1 MKTQLLTI
9 SAISLLL
16 LGQSAMAFE
25 QINSENGYDAAF
37 QNGWV
42 DSSTKAQ
49 SLDIF
54 KASYQTT
61 SSIGFEQI
69 NTENGY
75 DAAFRNGWVAPETLE
90 ADAMNLVKTSFRSNS
105 EMMSNSR
112 FEDATSRDY
121 LSKS

>member
-42 DSSTKAQ
+42 S
-49 SLDIF
+49 
-54 KASYQTT
+54 
-61 SSIGFEQI
+61 
-69 NTENGY
+69 
-75 DAAFRNGWVAPETLE
+75 PETVA
-90 ADAMNLVKTSFRSNS
+90 ADAMDLVKTSFRSNP
-105 EMMSNSR
+105 EMMDNSR
-112 FEDATSRDY
+112 FEDATSIDY
-121 LSKS
+121 LSTN

>member
-42 DSSTKAQ
+42 NSSTQAQ
-49 SLDIF
+49 NLDVF
-54 KASYQTT
+54 KASYQAK
-61 SSIGFEQI
+61 SSIGFEQV
-69 NTENGY
+69 NTENDY
-75 DAAFRNGWVAPETLE
+75 DAAFRNGWVSPETV
-90 ADAMNLVKTSFRSNS
+90 ATMNLVKTSFRSS
-105 EMMSNSR
+105 PEMLGNSR
-112 FEDATSRDY
+112 FEDATSINY
-121 LSKS
+121 LSTK

>member
-42 DSSTKAQ
+42 DSSTQAQ

-54 KASYQTT
+54 KASYQAK
-61 SSIGFEQI
+61 SSIGFEQV

-75 DAAFRNGWVAPETLE
+75 DAAFRNGWVAPETVA
-90 ADAMNLVKTSFRSNS
+90 ADAMDLVKTSFRSNP
-105 EMMSNSR
+105 EMLGNSR
-112 FEDATSRDY
+112 FVDTFSINY
-121 LSKS
+121 LSTN

>member
-42 DSSTKAQ
+42 DSSTKSQ
-49 SLDIF
+49 SLELF
-54 KASYQTT
+54 KASYQAK
-61 SSIGFEQI
+61 SSIGFEHV

-75 DAAFRNGWVAPETLE
+75 DAAFRNGWVSPETVA
-90 ADAMNLVKTSFRSNS
+90 ADAMDLVKTSFRSNP
-105 EMMSNSR
+105 ETMSNSR
-112 FEDATSRDY
+112 FEDATAIDY
-121 LSKS
+121 LSTN